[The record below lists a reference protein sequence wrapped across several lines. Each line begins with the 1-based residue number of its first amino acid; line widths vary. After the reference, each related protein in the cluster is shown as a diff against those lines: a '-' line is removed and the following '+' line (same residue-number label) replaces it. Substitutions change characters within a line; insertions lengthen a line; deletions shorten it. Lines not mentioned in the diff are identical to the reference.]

1 VFSHVNLERKGK
13 IAVYYSM
20 QLIYNN
26 KKWVLYG
33 DDGKV
38 IVITRIRSICER
50 IMQNVNG

>member
-1 VFSHVNLERKGK
+1 MWSLWMSTMR
-13 IAVYYSM
+13 
-20 QLIYNN
+20 LIYNN

>member
-1 VFSHVNLERKGK
+1 MKIVFNG
-13 IAVYYSM
+13 
-20 QLIYNN
+20 